1 MKRICHILFLLFT
14 IVACDEEV
22 FVTYPPQ
29 LVVEG
34 WIDDGG
40 FPVVILS
47 ESVPVS
53 QEYTD
58 IATLNDR
65 VVKWAKVTVS
75 DGENEVVLTGKSNPS
90 YFPPYIY
97 TTSRMRGVA
106 GKTYWLTVIYD
117 DYFVEAETVIPKKVA
132 VERFVAE
139 RGDGY
144 YNLKAVINDVP
155 DERNY
160 YKFFVRVIG
169 RDSMY
174 LSSNMSV
181 IDDRNF
187 EFPLEVPLS
196 PGKSILNE
204 DDDCLLDGSE
214 RLLVKFAQVDSVAY
228 WFWDEYKNYVE
239 VRQNSFFRYTEKA
252 CSNVKGGL
260 GYWFGYGATEY
271 LCEPYEHDAPIVVD

>member
-1 MKRICHILFLLFT
+1 MKRVCCTLLLLLT
-14 IVACDEEV
+14 IVACDEEI
-22 FVTYPPQ
+22 FVEYPPQ

-47 ESVPVS
+47 ESLPVS
-53 QEYTD
+53 QKYADVAMLDEK
-58 IATLNDR
+58 

-75 DGENEVVLTGKSNPS
+75 DGENEVVLTGKSNKS

-97 TTSRMRGVA
+97 TTSHMRGVA
-106 GKTYWLTVIYD
+106 GGTYKLTVSYD
-117 DYFVEAETVIPKKVA
+117 DYYAEAETTVPEKVS
-132 VERFVAE
+132 VERFISE
-139 RGDGY
+139 NCDGY

-169 RDSMY
+169 KDSMY

-187 EFPLEVPLS
+187 EFPLEVSLS
-196 PGKSILNE
+196 PGKSIF
-204 DDDCLLDGSE
+204 DDDDGCLLDGSE

-228 WFWDEYKNYVE
+228 WFWDEYKNHME
-239 VRQNSFFRYTEKA
+239 VKQNSIFRYTGNA
-252 CSNVKGGL
+252 CSNIKGGL
-260 GYWFGYGATEY
+260 GYWIGYGATEY
-271 LCEPYEHDAPIVVD
+271 LCEPYMHDTPIVIN